1 MKFSHGEIVVVELK
15 QGVITEVI
23 DNNPPRYDVLILSEN
38 KVNNYAENEIE
49 KALWVKTDDKKHI
62 YIANAL

>member
-49 KALWVKTDDKKHI
+49 KALDYCKKINRYHKTK
-62 YIANAL
+62 